1 MMVRGG
7 GRVCVC
13 VEEKEGEWV
22 CGGVMMV
29 RGGGR
34 VCVCVEECSTEQQAC
49 MLSPLGQLVHVY
61 TELPLHRLVSAVA
74 YHPHEHTAAFTAF
87 GPHQPLVLATV
98 DPHTPSHTQHTPMS
112 Q

>member
-1 MMVRGG
+1 MWRSDDGK
-7 GRVCVC
+7 GRREGVCM
-13 VEEKEGEWV
+13 

-34 VCVCVEECSTEQQAC
+34 VCACVEECSTEQHAG
-49 MLSPLGQLVHVY
+49 LLFPLGQLVHMY
-61 TELPLHRLVSAVA
+61 TELPLQCLVSAVA

-98 DPHTPSHTQHTPMS
+98 DPAATYPHTPSTH
-112 Q
+112 